1 MPDKSNVDYRL
12 AQDYLS
18 SPDFKKSFTP
28 AIWKDGDAPR
38 LQWLVDGCFI
48 PGTVAL
54 LSSDGGLG
62 KSLLMQQLCTA
73 VAIGRD
79 WLGLKTQRVKAYA
92 MFCEDDQDEL
102 WRRQERI
109 NKHYGCSMGD
119 LEDVT
124 YFSRA
129 GMYNILCE
137 FEKWGAMPKP
147 TPLMHGIQI
156 AARTYGAQLIVL
168 DTASDVFGG
177 NEIAKDQVR
186 AFITLLRRWAM
197 QCNGCVILTA
207 HVSNEGL
214 ASESGLSGS
223 RAWSN
228 SVRSRIWLR
237 DDKKNQGDLLL
248 KTMKSNYGPRDGKI
262 PLRWKDGVI
271 QRIETIQPRN
281 YAEPTLDEG
290 DPF

>member
-1 MPDKSNVDYRL
+1 MSVVDFKL
-12 AQDYLS
+12 KNDYLVEEPS
-18 SPDFKKSFTP
+18 KSFTP
-28 AIWKDGDAPR
+28 AIWKDGAAPR
-38 LQWLVDGCFI
+38 LNWLVENCFAAN
-48 PGTVAL
+48 TVSL
-54 LSSDGGLG
+54 FSSDGGLG
-62 KSLLMQQLCTA
+62 KSLLAQMLCTA
-73 VAIGRD
+73 AAVGKP
-79 WLGLKTQRVKAYA
+79 WLGLQTQRLKSYA
-92 MFCEDDQDEL
+92 LFCEDDADEL
-102 WRRQERI
+102 QRRQDRI
-109 NKHYGCSMGD
+109 NKFYGCSMAD
-119 LEDVT
+119 LDDVT
-124 YFSRA
+124 YHSRA
-129 GMYNILCE
+129 GRYNILCE
-137 FEKWGAMPKP
+137 FNKFSAEPKP
-147 TPLMHGIQI
+147 TPLLHGLMVG
-156 AARTYGAQLIVL
+156 ARQYGAQIIIL
-168 DTASDVFGG
+168 DTATDCFGG
-177 NEIAKDQVR
+177 SEIAKDQVR